1 MIVNF
6 PFAAYIFHNDSNFW
20 KWRHFDLVRN
30 LMGKAIINGNWKLS
44 NGNFWLKLNMLLL
57 CLQKTSKFETFL
69 QSNCFIFIVKALE
82 RLWSYVKCENIENGM
97 RLGQV
102 ARQLLCLKTIVCKIF
117 FEKIKNQPKL
127 AKNRKI
133 YYLLLRNSEAL
144 WWNIHFWRE
153 DWTLHCVP
161 T

>member
-57 CLQKTSKFETFL
+57 CLQKTSKFETF
-69 QSNCFIFIVKALE
+69 FAI
-82 RLWSYVKCENIENGM
+82 
-97 RLGQV
+97 
-102 ARQLLCLKTIVCKIF
+102 QLLYFYCEGFRKTLKLCKMWKYWKWNEIGPSCKATFVSKDNRVQNIF
-117 FEKIKNQPKL
+117 WEDKKSTKVGQKQKNLLSSL
-127 AKNRKI
+127 A
-133 YYLLLRNSEAL
+133 
-144 WWNIHFWRE
+144 
-153 DWTLHCVP
+153 
-161 T
+161 

>member
-82 RLWSYVKCENIENGM
+82 RLWSYVKCENIENGTSFVSKDN
-97 RLGQV
+97 RVLNIFWEDKKSTKVGQK
-102 ARQLLCLKTIVCKIF
+102 QKNLLSSLV
-117 FEKIKNQPKL
+117 
-127 AKNRKI
+127 
-133 YYLLLRNSEAL
+133 
-144 WWNIHFWRE
+144 
-153 DWTLHCVP
+153 
-161 T
+161 